1 MDDFE
6 MDTTVADTEERICRA
21 SLNVTPEG
29 EWTLYINF
37 DDDCSL
43 AVEFAPEGDPLSLT
57 PHTTLSFSTDMDDIE
72 DITKL
77 THADWRRWLTKAGF
91 IPKPIR

>member
-6 MDTTVADTEERICRA
+6 MDTTVTVADTEERICRA

-37 DDDCSL
+37 DET
-43 AVEFAPEGDPLSLT
+43 AVSQWNLL
-57 PHTTLSFSTDMDDIE
+57 
-72 DITKL
+72 
-77 THADWRRWLTKAGF
+77 RKAT
-91 IPKPIR
+91 R